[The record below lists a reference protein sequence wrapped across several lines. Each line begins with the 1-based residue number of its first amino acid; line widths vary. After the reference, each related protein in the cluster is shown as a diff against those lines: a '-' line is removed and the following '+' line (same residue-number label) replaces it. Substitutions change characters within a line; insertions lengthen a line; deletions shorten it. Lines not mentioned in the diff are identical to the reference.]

1 MAYLRGI
8 QDGMRTVL
16 ERWELFR
23 SFPFGDARRECT
35 AQVMSY
41 ANNEN
46 YQPRE
51 DRLPPILAYRGINWM
66 EFRCPRPD
74 GRHTAS
80 PRRRSPLSEDVES
93 YDSQEYRSPT
103 LSECQ
108 RQWVLD
114 EASWSQH
121 RKRHRQFCLDRHL
134 HYRKMNFDTS
144 SSRRRT
150 PSMRVKRGQAA
161 KDLGVKPRPVSR

>member
-16 ERWELFR
+16 ARWELFR
-23 SFPFGDARRECT
+23 SFPFGNPRRDCT
-35 AQVMSY
+35 ATVESY
-41 ANNEN
+41 ANEEH
-46 YQPRE
+46 YHPRE
-51 DRLPPILAYRGINWM
+51 DRLPPILARGGINWL
-66 EFRCPRPD
+66 EFQCPHPPD
-74 GRHTAS
+74 GRRTAS
-80 PRRRSPLSEDVES
+80 PRRRSPISEGA
-93 YDSQEYRSPT
+93 DSWASLDRSPT

-121 RKRHRQFCLDRHL
+121 RKRARQFCLDRHL
-134 HYRKMNFDTS
+134 HYRKMNFDIL
-144 SSRRRT
+144 SSRQAT